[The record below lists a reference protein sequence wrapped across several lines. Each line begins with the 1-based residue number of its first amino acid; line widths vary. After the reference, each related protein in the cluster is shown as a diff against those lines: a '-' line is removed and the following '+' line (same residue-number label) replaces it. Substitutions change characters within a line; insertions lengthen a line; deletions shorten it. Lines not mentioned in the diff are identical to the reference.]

1 MVWPTFCG
9 ESYKARSSTL
19 AADTA
24 INVYLETRQ
33 SETAPK
39 PATWYG
45 TPGLVLQVTART
57 LRTRGSFTQDGR
69 AWTVIG
75 DTLYEF
81 ALDSVGAFSLTTIG
95 TVADDGFPVSFIS
108 NGKGGDQLGVVSGGV
123 FYVLALDTNT
133 FLPPVSLPFV
143 NPVMA
148 CFLDGYGLLLQ
159 QDSPIVWFSALE
171 DFTAFDA
178 LDFFARSSTSDNFV
192 GIGATRDRIWGMGS
206 ATTTLF
212 YDSGDADT
220 PFVPYPGSTTQ
231 VSLASP
237 WLMTVDGDIVTWVGA
252 RGQGA
257 RQMFQATDPSPTVIS
272 TPPIEAFLARCE
284 TLEDGELLTY
294 TQDGHSFSLVTCP
307 SSPDEV
313 QTYGWDLREGVW
325 HARAGWDAVRGVY
338 TRWRAKACI
347 AWRDRLIVGDFHTAD
362 VYTLELD
369 TYTDNGTILKRERTA
384 PYIGDENQWLFLDQ
398 IELGVQAGVGLST
411 GQGSDPTA
419 NLEISRDS
427 AHTFVNA
434 GPAPIGAMGQYLARC
449 IWRKLGRA
457 RMDRLVLRVTQ
468 TDPVKTAW
476 VGAWLRLTPG
486 SGAL

>member
-45 TPGLVLQVTART
+45 TPGLTLQATAAT
-57 LRTRGSFTQDGR
+57 VGSRGSFSQDGR

-75 DTLYEF
+75 DVFYEL
-81 ALDSVGAFSLTTIG
+81 AMDSVGAVSLTTIG

-108 NGKGGDQLGVVSGGV
+108 NGKGGDQLGFVSGGV
-123 FYVLALDTNT
+123 FYVFELDTNT
-133 FLPPVSLPFV
+133 LLPPVSLPFTD
-143 NPVMA
+143 PVMA
-148 CFLDGYGLLLQ
+148 CFLDGYGLILQ
-159 QDSPIVWFSALE
+159 RDSPIVWFSALE
-171 DFTAFDA
+171 DFTSFDA
-178 LDFFARSSTSDNFV
+178 LDFFARSSTSDNFI
-192 GIGATRDRIWGMGS
+192 GIGATRDRIWGLGS

-231 VSLASP
+231 VGLATP
-237 WLMTVDGDIVTWVGA
+237 WLMAVDGDVVTWVGT

-257 RQMFQATDPSPTVIS
+257 LQVFQATDPAPTVIS
-272 TPPIEAFLARCE
+272 TPPIEAFLAAC
-284 TLEDGELLTY
+284 TTVDDGELLAY
-294 TQDGHSFSLVTCP
+294 TQDGHNFSLLTCP
-307 SSPDEV
+307 SSPADI

-325 HARAGWDAVRGVY
+325 HARAGRDSVQGVY
-338 TRWRAKACI
+338 TRWRAKGCI
-347 AWRDRLIVGDFHTAD
+347 SWQDRIFVGDFENGNL
-362 VYTLELD
+362 YTLELD
-369 TYTDNGTILKRERTA
+369 TYADNGEILKRERTA

-398 IELGVQAGVGLST
+398 IELGVEPGVGLSE
-411 GQGSDPTA
+411 GQGADPTV
-419 NLEISRDS
+419 NLELSRDG
-427 AHTFVNA
+427 AHTFVDA
-434 GPAPIGAMGQYLARC
+434 GPARIGAMGDYGCRA

-468 TDPVKTAW
+468 TDAVKTAW
-476 VGAWLRLTPG
+476 VGAWLRMTPG
-486 SGAL
+486 TGNL